1 MKLLIFSLIIILFT
15 KSLFS
20 SEVPKTL
27 NVKNCHPISSKDLK
41 NFTSKEIL
49 RNNIYINIEF
59 YNYSKWIK
67 LLYGAIGYSKK
78 NKINNR
84 NVNLDKYKKNN
95 KALITQYNFI
105 DNYKCIFNAKI
116 RLTGQYDDHL
126 DLQMPSMLVSSID
139 TTNIENIK
147 QFKLLRPETRNNS
160 DSEIFILCYLKV

>member
-20 SEVPKTL
+20 SETPKSL
-27 NVKNCHPISSKDLK
+27 NAKNCHPISSKDLK

-59 YNYSKWIK
+59 YNYSEWIK
-67 LLYGAIGYSKK
+67 LLYGAIGYSE
-78 NKINNR
+78 NTINNR
-84 NVNLDKYKKNN
+84 NINHDKFKKNN

-147 QFKLLRPETRNNS
+147 QDDQKLRHYMCLKGRELRH
-160 DSEIFILCYLKV
+160 